1 MNHVSVD
8 QTHFTRALLDPAHAA
23 PAGLVNP
30 DGAPASKRFDVY
42 RNNVASS
49 LTEALI
55 TAFPVIY
62 KLVGDP
68 FFRALAGVY
77 LRAHPPKSALMM
89 FYGAEMPAFLT
100 SFEPVQKLPY
110 LPDVARLELAL
121 RHSYHAGDVRAV
133 PPEAFAKIPPDRLI
147 GARLGFAPGVHL
159 IRSRWPVHGIWR
171 ANMQDDAPKPEM
183 RGENVLITRPEF
195 DPILSPLAPGG
206 GTFVAQL
213 IEGARFG
220 DALDAA
226 TAQVPDFD
234 LTATLGLLFAG
245 GAIIRLDEDLP
256 E

>member
-1 MNHVSVD
+1 VSVD
-8 QTHFTRALLDPAHAA
+8 QTHFIRALLDPAHPA

-30 DGAPASKRFDVY
+30 DGAQASKRFDVY

-62 KLVGDP
+62 KLVGDR
-68 FFRALAGVY
+68 FFRAMAGVY

-89 FYGAEMPAFLT
+89 FYGAEMPAFLAG
-100 SFEPVQKLPY
+100 FEPVQKLPY
-110 LPDVARLELAL
+110 LLDVARLELAL
-121 RHSYHAGDVRAV
+121 RHSYHAADVQALL
-133 PPEAFAKIPPDRLI
+133 PEAFAQMPTDRLMA
-147 GARLGFAPGVHL
+147 ARLRLAPAMHL

-171 ANMQDDAPKPEM
+171 ANMQDDVPKPEM

-195 DPILSPLAPGG
+195 DPILSTLAPGG

-220 DALDAA
+220 EALDGA
-226 TAQVPDFD
+226 TSQVPDFD
-234 LTATLGLLFAG
+234 LTATLGLLMAG
-245 GAIIRLDEDLP
+245 GAIIRLDEDLS